1 MFSLYHGSTFP
12 IAPPVLGCDEDHAQL
27 DQIPIPT
34 GLWIFQWE
42 LYRKMMENDDPGQ
55 QPWTE
60 MRFPLYAALIARNPI
75 VLT

>member
-1 MFSLYHGSTFP
+1 MGAPSPSS
-12 IAPPVLGCDEDHAQL
+12 PPVLGCDEDHAQL

-34 GLWIFQWE
+34 GLWDFSVGIVW
-42 LYRKMMENDDPGQ
+42 ENDDPGQ